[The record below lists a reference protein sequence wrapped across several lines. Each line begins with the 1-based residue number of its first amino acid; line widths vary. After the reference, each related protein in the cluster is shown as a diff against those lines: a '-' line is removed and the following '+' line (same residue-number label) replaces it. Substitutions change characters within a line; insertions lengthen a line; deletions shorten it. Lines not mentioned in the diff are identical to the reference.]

1 MKTQSDKPD
10 GVFQRVLPDSILQ
23 TIFLCRECVAC
34 PVICDICSKSPKL
47 IVKIILYANCDQKDI
62 WLGKC
67 KFIFYSFSISK
78 YDLLTVFSCQTNQKT
93 SQAEQRKLFYLLQE
107 FCNLTCLI
115 LYVNIVKCPFPCK
128 INKAHIL
135 YQMYQ
140 SIN

>member
-1 MKTQSDKPD
+1 M
-10 GVFQRVLPDSILQ
+10 
-23 TIFLCRECVAC
+23 AC

-93 SQAEQRKLFYLLQE
+93 SQPEQRKYFLFYLSQE
-107 FCNLTCLI
+107 FCNLDMCLI
-115 LYVNIVKCPFPCK
+115 LYVNMVKCPFPYK
-128 INKAHIL
+128 INKAYILCQINQLREYYIL
-135 YQMYQ
+135 Y
-140 SIN
+140 